1 MMAPY
6 AQLIQQ
12 CDIKDHAHSRIAIDD
27 RGPAI
32 DDRGPMP
39 RRRLNTATTSTLA
52 RVNQTAILE
61 ALRNSGALSRQQI
74 GAMTGLSPATVNR
87 LTAALIE
94 EGIVSSAGRE
104 PSTGGRPSVLLRYA
118 GGSRLVAAIQLR
130 ADRASGILVDFDAK
144 IVFRREIDF
153 DPRPF
158 RLNNRSNAVTRAGQ
172 REGGLAQTI
181 ELFDL
186 LISTAQTMG
195 TPCLAVG
202 IAVSGVV
209 QHPEGSVGR
218 MPELGWDGV
227 QLGSLLRRRT
237 SLPIVIE
244 NDANALAFGEL
255 HRGAG
260 QEVNSLVALV
270 LENGLGAG
278 IITNRKLHRGARG
291 EAGEIGYLLMDR
303 SSLLR
308 SYSDYG
314 DLEDRIG
321 SVALTRAAREHGIEV
336 AERELLT
343 AGDIFSLADNGDA
356 AARELGDEILDM
368 VAIAIAAMVMILDP
382 ELVVVGSNFVGSAE
396 TVIPGIRERLTGR
409 IIRVPP
415 LVAATHRNDAVLLG
429 VAELAA
435 SEVHGFAYLAY

>member
-12 CDIKDHAHSRIAIDD
+12 RDIKDHAHSRIAIDD

-94 EGIVSSAGRE
+94 EGIVASAGRE

-130 ADRASGILVDFDAK
+130 GDRASGILVDFDAK

-181 ELFDL
+181 ELFEL

-202 IAVSGVV
+202 IAVPGVV

-415 LVAATHRNDAVLLG
+415 LVAATHGNDAVLLG

>member
-39 RRRLNTATTSTLA
+39 RRRLNTATTGTLA

-94 EGIVSSAGRE
+94 EGIVASAGRE

-202 IAVSGVV
+202 IAVPGVV

>member
-1 MMAPY
+1 
-6 AQLIQQ
+6 
-12 CDIKDHAHSRIAIDD
+12 
-27 RGPAI
+27 
-32 DDRGPMP
+32 MP
-39 RRRLNTATTSTLA
+39 KRRQNTATTSALA
-52 RVNQTAILE
+52 RVNRTTILE
-61 ALRNSGALSRQQI
+61 KLRNSGTLSRQRI

-94 EGIVSSAGRE
+94 EGLVAFAGQE
-104 PSTGGRPSVLLRYA
+104 PSTGGRPAALLRYA

-144 IVFRREIDF
+144 IVFRQEIHF

-158 RLNNRSNAVTRAGQ
+158 RPNGRSDAVSRPGE

-186 LISTAQTMG
+186 LIRAAETMG
-195 TPCLAVG
+195 TPCLAAG
-202 IAVSGVV
+202 LAVPGVV
-209 QHPEGSVGR
+209 QHPEGSVSR

-260 QEVNSLVALV
+260 YGVNSLVALV

-278 IITNRKLHRGARG
+278 IITNRELHRGAHG

-321 SVALTRAAREHGIEV
+321 SVALTRAARERGIEV
-336 AERELLT
+336 GERELLT
-343 AGDIFSLADNGDA
+343 ARAIFSLAGKGDA
-356 AARELGDEILDM
+356 AARALGEEILDM

-382 ELVVVGSNFVGSAE
+382 ELVVVGSDFAGSAE

-409 IIRVPP
+409 IISVPP
-415 LVAATHRNDAVLLG
+415 LVAATHPNDGVLLG

-435 SEVHGFAYLAY
+435 SEVNGFAYLAY

>member
-12 CDIKDHAHSRIAIDD
+12 RDIKDHAHSRIAIDD

-94 EGIVSSAGRE
+94 EGIVASAGRE

-202 IAVSGVV
+202 IAVPGVV

-415 LVAATHRNDAVLLG
+415 LVAATHGNDAVLLG

>member
-87 LTAALIE
+87 LTAALID
-94 EGIVSSAGRE
+94 EGIVASAGRE

>member
-1 MMAPY
+1 MMAPH

-12 CDIKDHAHSRIAIDD
+12 RDIKDHAHSRIAIDD

-94 EGIVSSAGRE
+94 EGIVASAGRE

-130 ADRASGILVDFDAK
+130 GDRASGILVDFDAK

-202 IAVSGVV
+202 IAVPGVV

-415 LVAATHRNDAVLLG
+415 LVAATHGNDAVLLG

>member
-27 RGPAI
+27 RGAAI
-32 DDRGPMP
+32 DNRGPMP

-94 EGIVSSAGRE
+94 EGIVASAGRE

-202 IAVSGVV
+202 IAVPGVV
-209 QHPEGSVGR
+209 QHPEGIVGR

-227 QLGSLLRRRT
+227 QLGSLLRQRT

>member
-87 LTAALIE
+87 LTAALID
-94 EGIVSSAGRE
+94 EGIVASAGRE

-202 IAVSGVV
+202 IAVPGVV

>member
-12 CDIKDHAHSRIAIDD
+12 CDIKDHAHSRSAIDD
-27 RGPAI
+27 G
-32 DDRGPMP
+32 GPMS
-39 RRRLNTATTSTLA
+39 RRRPNNATTSTLA
-52 RVNQTAILE
+52 RVNQTTILE
-61 ALRNSGALSRQQI
+61 ALRNSGSLSRQQI

-94 EGIVSSAGRE
+94 EGIVASAGRE

-130 ADRASGILVDFDAK
+130 ADRVSGVLVDFDAK

-153 DPRPF
+153 DPRSF
-158 RLNNRSNAVTRAGQ
+158 RLNNRSNAVTRAGE

-181 ELFDL
+181 ELFEL

-202 IAVSGVV
+202 IAVPGVV

-237 SLPIVIE
+237 SLPVVIE

-260 QEVNSLVALV
+260 QGVESLVALV

-278 IITNRKLHRGARG
+278 IITNRELHRGARG

-308 SYSDYG
+308 SYSAYG

-321 SVALTRAAREHGIEV
+321 SVALTRAARERGIEV

-343 AGDIFSLADNGDA
+343 AWDIFSLADKGDA
-356 AARELGDEILDM
+356 AARKLGEEILDM
-368 VAIAIAAMVMILDP
+368 VAIAIAAMVMIVDP

-396 TVIPGIRERLTGR
+396 NVIPGIRERLTGR

-415 LVAATHRNDAVLLG
+415 LVAATHGNDAVLLG